1 MKIRNTFVTNSSSTS
16 YIIISKDEITPE
28 KLVDY
33 LGVKKGSKIY
43 YDTLTLARKMLMNNG
58 LYRHDTFEYEDLVKI
73 FSDETANKYKEAL
86 EKGWKIYT
94 GHLSSDE
101 DELEVVLCMDKFII
115 SEGDY
120 FFLDASENTW

>member
-33 LGVKKGSKIY
+33 LGVKKSSKIY
-43 YDTLTLARKMLMNNG
+43 YDTLTLAKKMLMNNG
-58 LYRHDTFEYEDLVKI
+58 LYRHDAFEYEDLVKI
-73 FSDETANKYKEAL
+73 FSDETANKYKAAI

-94 GHLSSDE
+94 GYFSSDE

>member
-33 LGVKKGSKIY
+33 LGVKKSSKIY

-58 LYRHDTFEYEDLVKI
+58 LYHHATFEYEDLVKI
-73 FSDETANKYKEAL
+73 YKEF
-86 EKGWKIYT
+86 KK
-94 GHLSSDE
+94 
-101 DELEVVLCMDKFII
+101 
-115 SEGDY
+115 
-120 FFLDASENTW
+120 